1 MKIVFQRSRVDPTRV
16 VPICKVTSPVAEH
29 VVILPNGESK
39 NLISYVRRDGGVDHP
54 LLESALVKRYCA
66 SSHQQIPQNVTQTT
80 PPSRFVQRP
89 QMLVTPLRSSQNRSS
104 LDKSSIAAICLCK
117 VMTLYEDTKD
127 FLRVYNVNTGFEEF
141 PEVQH
146 FPTLLLNV
154 LRCGGNA
161 LDLPSTT
168 SQQKQQADFLALLV
182 NFGTDGTLA
191 SIVCNEYPNMIVN
204 DQLNDTAVIV
214 HPTLSQYQDELHM
227 ASRHNLSDEFNAF
240 ISGTF
245 ENEFGSVDATTP
257 RADRNIQS
265 MEEIAAELAHM
276 MLLHVMMKYLKACKA
291 SVHAMNTNHNCVAL
305 NLSFVT
311 VYWMKAM
318 TNVRTGNA
326 TTLNIAGYPAP
337 LVNGILEFLKI
348 HGDPKRDT
356 KAPYVLLQGSPGS
369 KTVGWIVHPTV
380 N

>member
-1 MKIVFQRSRVDPTRV
+1 
-16 VPICKVTSPVAEH
+16 
-29 VVILPNGESK
+29 
-39 NLISYVRRDGGVDHP
+39 
-54 LLESALVKRYCA
+54 
-66 SSHQQIPQNVTQTT
+66 
-80 PPSRFVQRP
+80 
-89 QMLVTPLRSSQNRSS
+89 
-104 LDKSSIAAICLCK
+104 
-117 VMTLYEDTKD
+117 
-127 FLRVYNVNTGFEEF
+127 
-141 PEVQH
+141 
-146 FPTLLLNV
+146 V
-154 LRCGGNA
+154 LSCGSGNA

-168 SQQKQQADFLALLV
+168 SQQKLQADFLALLV

-257 RADRNIQS
+257 RADRNMQS
-265 MEEIAAELAHM
+265 MEEIAAELAQM

-311 VYWMKAM
+311 VYWMQAM
-318 TNVRTGNA
+318 TSR
-326 TTLNIAGYPAP
+326 ISC
-337 LVNGILEFLKI
+337 
-348 HGDPKRDT
+348 DPREWYSEI
-356 KAPYVLLQGSPGS
+356 P
-369 KTVGWIVHPTV
+369 
-380 N
+380 